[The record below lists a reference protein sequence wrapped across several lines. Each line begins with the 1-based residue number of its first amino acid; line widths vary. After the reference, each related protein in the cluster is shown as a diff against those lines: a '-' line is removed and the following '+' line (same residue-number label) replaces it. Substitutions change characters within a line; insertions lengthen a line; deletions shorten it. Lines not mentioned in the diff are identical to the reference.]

1 MNVKNRMTEQKT
13 APVKQILFYRVT
25 EPYGAFSNFSPHAL
39 ELKGRVWPTSEHY
52 FQAQKFE
59 ETEHEEAVRL
69 AKSPMVAA
77 RMGRSRER
85 PLRPDWETVKDHIM
99 REALRAKFAQHTSLR
114 SLLLSTGNA
123 ELVEHTTNDRY
134 WADGGDGSGKNRLG
148 QLLME
153 LRGELLREQSRQNM
167 RH

>member
-1 MNVKNRMTEQKT
+1 MNR
-13 APVKQILFYRVT
+13 ILFYRVS
-25 EPYGAFSNFSPHAL
+25 EPYGVFSNFSPHPV

-52 FQAQKFE
+52 FQAQKFAG
-59 ETEHEEAVRL
+59 TEHEEAVRA
-69 AKSPMVAA
+69 AKSPMIAA

-85 PLRPDWETVKDHIM
+85 RLRPDWESVKDGIM
-99 REALRAKFAQHTSLR
+99 REVLRAKFTQHASLQAQ
-114 SLLLSTGNA
+114 LLSTGEA

-153 LRGELLREQSRQNM
+153 LRSELRRESLTGASKG
-167 RH
+167 